1 MSAFLGP
8 IHFWVYNK
16 IQIQQGIV
24 EEIIKLS
31 DGLEQ
36 GLREEL
42 DAEYGISEK
51 RPLEMVIDEGN
62 IHGWLQNNVSQ
73 GEYKLAYSVT
83 VLTKKNP
90 EILRKIELIFEGKG
104 KEQSSSVTIDSAKEA
119 YKLISDS
126 LLDGMPCDH
135 ASTVLEENE
144 EKVIWKRNTCVHK
157 KYWDEVG
164 GDINIYYS
172 LREAFIRGTLM
183 GTALVYEKVDEANN
197 MIRRV

>member
-1 MSAFLGP
+1 MSAVLGP
-8 IHFWVYNK
+8 IHFWMYNK
-16 IQIQQGIV
+16 IQIQQEIV

-31 DGLEQ
+31 ECLEQ

-42 DAEYGISEK
+42 DAKYGISEK
-51 RPLEMVIDEGN
+51 ESLNKVIDEGN

-73 GEYKLAYSVT
+73 AEYKLAYSIT
-83 VLTKKNP
+83 ELTKKNP
-90 EILRKIELIFEGKG
+90 EILKKIELIFEEKG
-104 KEQSSSVTIDSAKEA
+104 KQQSSSVTIDSAKEA

-164 GDINIYYS
+164 GDSNIYYF

-183 GTALVYEKVDEANN
+183 GTILVYEKIDEANN